1 MTLPCRTLPLKRVCI
16 GAFGIFPVEATSWVE
31 FQRFYTSK
39 PRVSK
44 ENFHM
49 ETLEPT
55 LGSSALDCRKCM
67 NAIKSVPAGV
77 HPLPC

>member
-1 MTLPCRTLPLKRVCI
+1 MTLPCRTPPLKRMCI

-31 FQRFYTSK
+31 FQRLYTSR

-49 ETLEPT
+49 EPLEPT
-55 LGSSALDCRKCM
+55 LGSSALDRRKCM
-67 NAIKSVPAGV
+67 SAIKSASAGV
-77 HPLPC
+77 HHLPC